1 MKAGSVEGSPMLSDA
16 DVLDFYERTCAA
28 VYRYASRLV
37 GGDRARAE
45 DLVQETYL
53 TLVRQVRAGR
63 SEPVDVGW
71 AIATCRSRF
80 LDQLRRGRQRDRTAL
95 RSFERDGDGA
105 APDSTATDALARL
118 SDSQRA
124 ALVLRYVDDMPVAEV
139 AAAMGRSVHATE
151 SLLARARE
159 SLRAQFAATEGEQ
172 R

>member
-1 MKAGSVEGSPMLSDA
+1 MLTDA
-16 DVLDFYERTCAA
+16 EVLDFYERTCAE

-63 SEPVDVGW
+63 TDSVDIGW

-80 LDQLRRGRQRDRTAL
+80 LDQLRRSRQRERTML
-95 RSFERDGDGA
+95 RSFERGA
-105 APDSTATDALARL
+105 VGLAPETTATDALARL
-118 SDSQRA
+118 SDAQRA
-124 ALVLRYVDDMPVAEV
+124 ALVLRYVDDMSVPEV
-139 AAAMGRSVHATE
+139 AAAIGRSVHATE

-159 SLRAQFAATEGEQ
+159 SLRSHYIEMEGEQ